1 MQSAWLTAHT
11 AIHTPPPPP
20 EFPNSH
26 QSKQDYIFFLE
37 TSRLAT
43 SPLQGEG

>member
-11 AIHTPPPPP
+11 AIHTHP

>member
-11 AIHTPPPPP
+11 AIHTP